1 MNNENVFYNISVINY
16 NTIDFT
22 DNYNDIYNNY
32 WLSNLSVSVITILQQ
47 WYNYNNAVVYLIVGG

>member
-32 WLSNLSVSVITILQQ
+32 WLSNLSASVITILQQ